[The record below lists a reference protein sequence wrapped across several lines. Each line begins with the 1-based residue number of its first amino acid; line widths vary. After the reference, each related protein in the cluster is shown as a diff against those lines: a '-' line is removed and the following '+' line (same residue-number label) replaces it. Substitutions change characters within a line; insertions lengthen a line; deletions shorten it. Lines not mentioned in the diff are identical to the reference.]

1 MLKTVSTAGFA
12 LFSMYFGSGNIVF
25 PINLGR
31 SALDAY
37 PYVILG
43 LFLTAVLVPVLGFL
57 SMLFSDGSLEKYFGY
72 LGKVGAFV
80 LCFLMLSLMGPF
92 GIIPRCITVSFGG
105 VQCVYP
111 NMELWQFS
119 FIFSAFIAALV
130 WKPNKIVSII
140 GNILTPFKLGG
151 IVFLI
156 VVGLWYAPSIQQA
169 SVPALENFVE
179 GITTG
184 YQTMDLLASFFFAVT
199 VVEFIRQKIPD
210 RKELFK
216 ASCYAGGIGAIILI
230 AVYSGFVVLG
240 AAYGPQIMQFP
251 AESLLARIS
260 GLVLGDDAIY
270 IVSFTIAI
278 SCLATATILTKLFV
292 DFIQVRVFNNAIG
305 YHTCVGITLL
315 ISFIG
320 ALLGFK
326 TIVTFIHIMLSWMY
340 PLLIGYALFK
350 LYEGLSI
357 WKKGCS
363 SCSYNKD

>member
-31 SALDAY
+31 GALDAY

-43 LFLTAVLVPVLGFL
+43 LVLTAVLVPVLGFL
-57 SMLFSDGSLEKYFGY
+57 SMLFSEGSVERYFGH
-72 LGKVGAFV
+72 LGKIGTFV

-105 VQCVYP
+105 IQCVYP
-111 NMELWQFS
+111 HLELWHFS
-119 FIFSAFIAALV
+119 LIFSAFIAALV
-130 WKPNKIVSII
+130 WRPNKIVSII

-156 VVGLWYAPSIQQA
+156 AVGLWYAPAIQ
-169 SVPALENFVE
+169 PATVSAMETFVE

-199 VVEFIRQKIPD
+199 VVEFIRQRISDPKQ
-210 RKELFK
+210 LFK

-230 AVYSGFVVLG
+230 AVYSGFVALG
-240 AAYGPQIMQFP
+240 AAYGPQIMQYP

-260 GLVLGDDAIY
+260 GLVLGDAAIY
-270 IVSFTIAI
+270 VVSFTIAI

-305 YHTCVGITLL
+305 YHGCVGITLL
-315 ISFIG
+315 ISFVG

-340 PLLIGYALFK
+340 PLLIAYAVFK
-350 LYEGLSI
+350 LYKGLMCR
-357 WKKGCS
+357 KNGCK
-363 SCSYNKD
+363 SCC